1 MTFAPTIKRTAT
13 AATLAA
19 ATSIAIFAGGTAA
32 SADIISGNAAATVD
46 GHYITIY
53 FSDVVS
59 DYQYATEITCQVFV
73 NPSNGNPFS
82 QLVDID
88 IPSKSGSTVIQGQPG
103 YTYYFT
109 ASCTDTYDFLAIP
122 VYPNPVT
129 IAEYHEDDYAA
140 DYDEYQDEH
149 AEEEKKKH
157 HNRRNWMS
165 NREGS
170 SYARNVLD
178 RIFG

>member
-1 MTFAPTIKRTAT
+1 MPAPTIKRAT
-13 AATLAA
+13 AASVAA
-19 ATSIAIFAGGTAA
+19 AASIAILAGGTAA
-32 SADIISGNAAATVD
+32 NADIISGNAAATVD

-53 FSDVVS
+53 FTDVVS

-73 NPSNGNPFS
+73 NPSNGSPFS

-109 ASCTDTYDFLAIP
+109 ASCTDTYDFLTIP

-129 IAEYHEDDYAA
+129 IPEYHEENYDTDYE
-140 DYDEYQDEH
+140 EYQEEH
-149 AEEEKKKH
+149 TEEEKKH

-170 SYARNVLD
+170 SYARTVLD